1 MLRGRP
7 PAAVV
12 FDNDGLLLDT
22 EEAWTRAET
31 ELFARRAR
39 TFTDAHKRDIIGS
52 ARDIAAAKLEVMLEA
67 PGEGQALMDELHEL
81 VMVEA
86 LAPVALRP
94 GARDLVQ
101 ALAAAG
107 VPLAIASNS
116 PRAFLD
122 RVLASA
128 DLDGLG
134 VSWVTTIAGDEV
146 DQPKPAPDIYL
157 EACVRLDASP
167 PECVALEDSATG
179 VAAARAA
186 GMVVIGVPYFSDGA
200 LPEAD
205 LVARS
210 LADHAIYGELGLPA
224 QIGVSGS

>member
-1 MLRGRP
+1 ML
-7 PAAVV
+7 
-12 FDNDGLLLDT
+12 D
-22 EEAWTRAET
+22 
-31 ELFARRAR
+31 
-39 TFTDAHKRDIIGS
+39 
-52 ARDIAAAKLEVMLEA
+52 A

-94 GARDLVQ
+94 GALELVR
-101 ALAAAG
+101 ALSAAG
-107 VPLAIASNS
+107 VALAIASNS
-116 PRAFLD
+116 PRVFLD

-128 DLDGLG
+128 DLEALG
-134 VSWVTTIAGDEV
+134 VTWVTTIAGDEV
-146 DQPKPAPDIYL
+146 EQPKPAPDIYL

-186 GMVVIGVPYFSDGA
+186 GMVVIGVPYFPDGA

-205 LVARS
+205 LVAPS
-210 LADHAIYGELGLPA
+210 LADSGVYAALGLPVQVISA
-224 QIGVSGS
+224 R